1 MLETILSIIFPK
13 SLHSKLVNDTL
24 SAQGSQVD
32 KNHLVIYSD
41 VGAIRRSTATKFT
54 FLPHKRNYRFKRR
67 RGTSDIHVSPQ
78 LRQPF
83 AKQRQ
88 QEGERGGRR
97 MADDVPREHSSGSYR
112 ELSGSLVRPRSPSD
126 LILHSR
132 KPSKFRTSARPFHV
146 VHARIPQ
153 AIRKF
158 PRISPVSSAQLR
170 EGLL

>member
-1 MLETILSIIFPK
+1 M
-13 SLHSKLVNDTL
+13 
-24 SAQGSQVD
+24 SAQGSQVN
-32 KNHLVIYSD
+32 KSHLVIYSD
-41 VGAIRRSTATKFT
+41 VGAIRHSTATKFT
-54 FLPHKRNYRFKRR
+54 FLPHKRNYRFERHRR
-67 RGTSDIHVSPQ
+67 TSDIHVSPQ

-88 QEGERGGRR
+88 QEGERGGRWR
-97 MADDVPREHSSGSYR
+97 MMFLEEHSSGSYR

-158 PRISPVSSAQLR
+158 PRISPVPCAQLR